1 MRSSQKEE
9 WSGQERRAKGRCYVL
24 TEVDF
29 QVVGDDESFWGTI
42 QDLSHTG
49 VGISTRQPLRPG
61 QQLTI
66 RFRLHAADGKSVT
79 EEIPA
84 TVMWGGPNA
93 AGLQFHEPL
102 WPLSPMAKKAPYLLA
117 RLEEKESSQ

>member
-1 MRSSQKEE
+1 MQSSQKGGGSSRE
-9 WSGQERRAKGRCYVL
+9 QRASARYYL
-24 TEVDF
+24 HLEVDF

-42 QDLSHTG
+42 KNLSRTG

-79 EEIPA
+79 EELPA
-84 TVMWGGPNA
+84 TVMWVGSSA
-93 AGLQFHEPL
+93 TGLQFHKPL
-102 WPLSPMAKKAPYLLA
+102 LPLSPIAKKAPRLVA
-117 RLEEKESSQ
+117 RLEEMESSQ